1 MQCCFREPSI
11 ASAESR
17 CLQHSSGIEI
27 MGCGA
32 SVNTENQ
39 AKKSEK
45 AIKAAILIQQ
55 WYRSYTARLEMRR
68 RYTLSIFQSIEYA
81 EEQAQLQLS
90 NFFTF
95 MMDHFAQWN
104 RPGPDLISDIF
115 NSSSEAKKKL
125 LDYEKVEVPD
135 SYDGPRLSFPLTVS
149 DTNALLHAFKQQQQL
164 HARYVLQLFHETQKF
179 LKQIPN
185 VVHLSTSYFKEITI
199 CGDLHGK
206 LDDLLRIFYKNGLP
220 SPENPY
226 LFNGDFVDRGKNSI
240 EILIILFAF
249 LLVYPNNFH
258 LNRGNHEDPIMNLR
272 YGFTKEVMQKYK
284 IYGHN
289 IILLLKDIYCRLPL
303 ATIIDSKV
311 LILHG
316 GIADTTDLDFLTT
329 IERSKYK
336 SALQPPKQSSRI
348 SHPKDT
354 SIVQKANELSKDGWK
369 SQDNSSKQ
377 MVTCSQ
383 NTQCSYDECC
393 CPSIFSSS
401 EEQTGALKEGFSQK
415 GVPETPYLD
424 SNIQLPNMTPELT
437 AMERDEWK
445 QYKSALQPP
454 KQSSRISHPK
464 DTSIVQKANELSK
477 DGWKSQDNSSK
488 QMVTCSQ
495 NTQCSYDECCCPSIF
510 SSSEEQTSALKEG
523 FSQKGV
529 PETPYLDS
537 NIQLP
542 NMTPELTA
550 MERYEW
556 KQVVDLLWSDPRNQ
570 SGCSPNSS
578 RGGGCYFGPDVTT
591 KLLDKYNL
599 KMLIR
604 SHECKQEGY
613 ELCHNGKVVTIFSAS
628 NYYEEGSNKGAY
640 LKLSPDLT
648 PRFVQYQ
655 VSKCTRRLTLC
666 QSVSAVEDSALRSL
680 RRQFYTHRSELIE
693 AFGEHDPQGTGR
705 IPTSEWASAV
715 EAVLHLDLPWR
726 TLRSRLVRLSPDGS
740 VEYLSCF
747 EDLQMGQPIKKVQ
760 PSLIE
765 TLYRYRADLEII
777 FNIIDTDHS
786 GLISIEEFRQTWKL
800 FSSHLHI
807 NIDDS
812 TIVDL
817 IQSMDSN
824 KDGSIDFNE
833 FLEAFCVVQKF
844 EMEDNKARQNL

>member
-1 MQCCFREPSI
+1 
-11 ASAESR
+11 
-17 CLQHSSGIEI
+17 
-27 MGCGA
+27 
-32 SVNTENQ
+32 
-39 AKKSEK
+39 
-45 AIKAAILIQQ
+45 
-55 WYRSYTARLEMRR
+55 MRR

-149 DTNALLHAFKQQQQL
+149 DTNALLQAFKQQQQL

-289 IILLLKDIYCRLPL
+289 IILLLKDIYCWLPL

-329 IERSKYK
+329 IERSK
-336 SALQPPKQSSRI
+336 
-348 SHPKDT
+348 
-354 SIVQKANELSKDGWK
+354 
-369 SQDNSSKQ
+369 
-377 MVTCSQ
+377 
-383 NTQCSYDECC
+383 
-393 CPSIFSSS
+393 
-401 EEQTGALKEGFSQK
+401 
-415 GVPETPYLD
+415 
-424 SNIQLPNMTPELT
+424 
-437 AMERDEWK
+437 
-445 QYKSALQPP
+445 
-454 KQSSRISHPK
+454 
-464 DTSIVQKANELSK
+464 
-477 DGWKSQDNSSK
+477 
-488 QMVTCSQ
+488 
-495 NTQCSYDECCCPSIF
+495 
-510 SSSEEQTSALKEG
+510 
-523 FSQKGV
+523 
-529 PETPYLDS
+529 
-537 NIQLP
+537 
-542 NMTPELTA
+542 
-550 MERYEW
+550 
-556 KQVVDLLWSDPRNQ
+556 VVDLLWSDPRNQ

>member
-1 MQCCFREPSI
+1 
-11 ASAESR
+11 
-17 CLQHSSGIEI
+17 
-27 MGCGA
+27 
-32 SVNTENQ
+32 
-39 AKKSEK
+39 
-45 AIKAAILIQQ
+45 
-55 WYRSYTARLEMRR
+55 MRR

-149 DTNALLHAFKQQQQL
+149 DTNALLQAFKQQQQL

-289 IILLLKDIYCRLPL
+289 IILLLKDIYCWLPL

-437 AMERDEWK
+437 AMERD
-445 QYKSALQPP
+445 
-454 KQSSRISHPK
+454 
-464 DTSIVQKANELSK
+464 
-477 DGWKSQDNSSK
+477 
-488 QMVTCSQ
+488 
-495 NTQCSYDECCCPSIF
+495 
-510 SSSEEQTSALKEG
+510 
-523 FSQKGV
+523 
-529 PETPYLDS
+529 
-537 NIQLP
+537 
-542 NMTPELTA
+542 
-550 MERYEW
+550 EW